1 MWGEATDKAGKWW
14 ISVGPNLRKVAWAC
28 HINKKRKRGV
38 QIKSFRVGV
47 GGKLEGGEYSHW
59 SVCTFVCVCAVQCSL
74 PMCVCVC
81 VLRWGGRWSMF
92 SKWISDEGLSERR
105 INLGGNGPAVNWV
118 WSNKERR
125 GGWLAANISRAVKKR
140 DEEKIFERSLVINDG
155 QSGGK
160 MSWSF
165 N

>member
-59 SVCTFVCVCAVQCSL
+59 SVCTFVFVPCSV
-74 PMCVCVC
+74 PFPCVCVC

-92 SKWISDEGLSERR
+92 SKWISDEGLRGESISGEMVQQS
-105 INLGGNGPAVNWV
+105 IGFDQT
-118 WSNKERR
+118 RR
-125 GGWLAANISRAVKKR
+125 GGEVGCKYFKSGQEERWRKDFWTISG
-140 DEEKIFERSLVINDG
+140 D
-155 QSGGK
+155 
-160 MSWSF
+160 
-165 N
+165 